1 MSKKEV
7 NVTDILDE
15 VIGITNPS
23 KEDLEKQI
31 EQDKIN
37 YLVWQCGVAIKEL
50 QSAVDELN
58 KSKEASWVIVNVIL
72 KNPKQKL

>member
-31 EQDKIN
+31 EQDRIN
-37 YLVWQCGVAIKEL
+37 YAVWQCGVAIKEL
-50 QSAVDELN
+50 QEAVDELA
-58 KSKEASWVIVNVIL
+58 KSTKEAS
-72 KNPKQKL
+72 

>member
-23 KEDLEKQI
+23 KEDLEQQI

-50 QSAVDELN
+50 QSAVDDIT
-58 KSKEASWVIVNVIL
+58 KS
-72 KNPKQKL
+72 

>member
-1 MSKKEV
+1 MSRKEV

-31 EQDKIN
+31 
-37 YLVWQCGVAIKEL
+37 
-50 QSAVDELN
+50 
-58 KSKEASWVIVNVIL
+58 
-72 KNPKQKL
+72 

>member
-7 NVTDILDE
+7 NVSDIIEE
-15 VIGITNPS
+15 VVGYMNPS

-31 EQDKIN
+31 EKDKIN
-37 YLVWQCGVAIKEL
+37 YAIWQCGVAIKEL

-58 KSKEASWVIVNVIL
+58 KSKEAS
-72 KNPKQKL
+72 